1 MTRLSEDSGFVE
13 GQQLHESTKRIHK
26 SELRNHGLRFVTLA
40 LLSALLLFP
49 SLHRQ
54 GLAGYDDAVYAHEG
68 KEMVRTGDWWN
79 IRFNGNLNFEYPPLF
94 LWLEA
99 SSFKLFG
106 VNDAAAKFPSAL
118 LGFGT
123 ILVVYFLTFE
133 LTGQLW
139 LSLFAMLVLASTQF
153 FLKNATHAMTDV
165 PFTFFFTLAIFLY
178 AKGSKNGR
186 YLAVLGLPLAF
197 ALLTRSVIG
206 FLAIGIIAVHVVLT
220 RRLNLLSSPWLI
232 SGLALA
238 VALPSVW
245 YLSQYQLHGPVSLAS
260 HLRFVT
266 NKIYVESV
274 TPRWSTIINYPEA
287 LLKYYW
293 PWLPFLVAG
302 LFIEIRAMVRKKD
315 EVASLLI
322 AWVLLVLVPFSLAQT
337 RYPRYIM
344 PVFPAFSILAAIAL
358 DRWIPMARRKAF
370 FTSACVVGCVAI
382 GATLLFPPRARA
394 TDMRTLVPI
403 AEANSSSPQRVII
416 YSYEDGRS
424 DYLNQFLWY
433 GSRYAELAPD
443 LSDLAAK
450 LTRSEDAIFIVDKNS
465 YGRLLQHVSPETLL
479 RVRILGQSDNFICFR
494 VSRGRVDVG
503 RCHHQKVEPVAEL
516 ARAIE
521 QLGDL
526 L

>member
-1 MTRLSEDSGFVE
+1 MEISGGAKTASVTSPGDNSAFLQ
-13 GQQLHESTKRIHK
+13 GQKLDAATKGIDK
-26 SELRNHGLRFVTLA
+26 SEFRTHGLRFLTLA

-49 SLHRQ
+49 SLRRQ

-68 KEMVRTGDWWN
+68 KEIVRTGDWWN
-79 IRFNGNLNFEYPPLF
+79 IRFNGSLNFEYPPLF

-123 ILVVYFLTFE
+123 ILLVYFLTLE
-133 LTGQLW
+133 LTGLLW

-178 AKGSKNGR
+178 VKGLKSER
-186 YLAVLGLPLAF
+186 YLALVGLPVAL

-206 FLAIGIIAVHVVLT
+206 LLAIGIIAAHLVLT
-220 RRLNLLSSPWLI
+220 KRFKLLCSPWLI
-232 SGLALA
+232 SGLGFA
-238 VALPSVW
+238 VAVPSVW
-245 YLSQYQLHGPVSLAS
+245 YLSQYQLHGPASFAS

-266 NKIYVESV
+266 SKIYVGSGAA
-274 TPRWSTIINYPEA
+274 RWSSILNYPEA

-302 LFIEIRAMVRKKD
+302 LFIEIRAMVRQRN
-315 EVASLLI
+315 EAASLLI
-322 AWVLLVLVPFSLAQT
+322 AWVFLVLVPFSLVQT

-358 DRWIPMARRKAF
+358 DRSIPTAHRKTF
-370 FTSACVVGCVAI
+370 FNSACVVGCLAI
-382 GATLLFPPRARA
+382 GLTLLFPPKARA
-394 TDMRTLVPI
+394 SDMIELVPV
-403 AEANSSSPQRVII
+403 AEANSSPQQRVII

-433 GSRYAELAPD
+433 SSRYAELAPD

-450 LTRSEDAIFIVDKNS
+450 LTRNEKSIFIVDNHS
-465 YGRLLQHVSPETLL
+465 YGKLLQRASPETLL
-479 RVRILGQSDNFICFR
+479 RVRILGQSENFLCFR
-494 VSRGRVDVG
+494 LS
-503 RCHHQKVEPVAEL
+503 PST
-516 ARAIE
+516 I
-521 QLGDL
+521 
-526 L
+526 

>member
-1 MTRLSEDSGFVE
+1 MRIFHMAIKAGTKTASVTRSSENSAFSQAQKLDDPTKGV
-13 GQQLHESTKRIHK
+13 HESEIRT
-26 SELRNHGLRFVTLA
+26 HGPRFLTLA

-106 VNDAAAKFPSAL
+106 VNDAAAKLPSAL
-118 LGFGT
+118 LGFST
-123 ILVVYFLTFE
+123 ILVVYFLTLE

-139 LSLFAMLVLASTQF
+139 LSLFAMLVLATTQF

-178 AKGSKNGR
+178 VKGLKSER
-186 YLAVLGLPLAF
+186 YLSLVGVPVAL

-206 FLAIGIIAVHVVLT
+206 LLAIGIIAVHLVQT
-220 RRLNLLSSPWLI
+220 KRFKLLCSPWLI
-232 SGLALA
+232 LGLGFA

-245 YLSQYQLHGPVSLAS
+245 YLSQYQLHGPAAFAS

-266 NKIYVESV
+266 SKIYVDSGAA
-274 TPRWSTIINYPEA
+274 RWSSILNYPEA

-293 PWLPFLVAG
+293 PWLPFLIAG
-302 LFIEIRAMVRKKD
+302 LFIEIRAMVREKD
-315 EVASLLI
+315 EAASLLI
-322 AWVLLVLVPFSLAQT
+322 AWVLLVIVPFSLVQT

-344 PVFPAFSILAAIAL
+344 PVFPAFSILAAVAL
-358 DRWIPMARRKAF
+358 DRFIPIARRKIF
-370 FTSACVVGCVAI
+370 FKLACLVGCLAI
-382 GATLLFPPRARA
+382 GLTLFFPPRARA
-394 TDMRTLVPI
+394 TDIRTLVPI
-403 AEANSSSPQRVII
+403 AEANSSSSQRVII

-424 DYLNQFLWY
+424 DFLNQFLWY
-433 GSRYAELAPD
+433 SSRRAELAPD

-450 LTRSEDAIFIVDKNS
+450 LTLSKDAIFIIDRQS
-465 YGRLLQHVSPETLL
+465 YGKLLQYLPQDMITR
-479 RVRILGQSDNFICFR
+479 RVVILGQSDNFLCFR
-494 VSRGRVDVG
+494 LS
-503 RCHHQKVEPVAEL
+503 
-516 ARAIE
+516 
-521 QLGDL
+521 
-526 L
+526 